1 MAEKAEQEIH
11 LYLDD
16 LCRSGF
22 FGQVIFYF
30 QNGNIEHCRENVDQ
44 SKTEIIEKYKDAPK
58 STHRVLEVRVNGAAP
73 KLVDG

>member
-1 MAEKAEQEIH
+1 MAEKAEREIH

-44 SKTEIIEKYKDAPK
+44 SKTEIIEKYKDTPK
-58 STHRVLEVRVNGAAP
+58 PARRVLEVRINDAAP